1 MRHVMI
7 HLTPEERGTAV
18 ITKNVMSN
26 WIGLLMDKY
35 DERKRLRQLAPI
47 QPDDEDDSYN
57 SDDNGAFSSE
67 EDGALSGEEDGNAF
81 EGIEGEPRQRPEVE
95 DERARTRQRTGA
107 RAQP

>member
-57 SDDNGAFSSE
+57 ESIDNDTDTMVCSLLLQTNTFCHCFYCE
-67 EDGALSGEEDGNAF
+67 F
-81 EGIEGEPRQRPEVE
+81 
-95 DERARTRQRTGA
+95 
-107 RAQP
+107 